1 MKKYIKSTCVILLAI
16 ISHSLSAQLQTAA
29 VVSVYTQGAKIS
41 PDMAESVLRVV
52 TTKTEQFNVI
62 DKLDLQ
68 EIIKENEID
77 VSNCF
82 GKKCLLT
89 VGKAAKVNKVITG
102 SIESLGKKIVVTV
115 KILNVQSGEY
125 DKVTVEEFI
134 NLDTEIQSMV
144 QIVVNKALGI
154 ENSPELLNS
163 LVYYNQPPEAPITY
177 LKNNGP
183 RMGLSYVIGNTAKI
197 LQAKEYNGGYNMGN
211 PTVLSQIGY
220 QFEGSYLSA
229 GNFQALV
236 EGLIFING
244 IEKEMFSP
252 SFALLNGFRSSKN
265 GWEFGF
271 GPTFRISKV
280 SKGYYSG
287 NVQGN
292 DNYDV
297 IEDWVSVYDPD
308 YVPSWAWDDST
319 MGVRPSTTERS
330 DSRGDIKFKTGWVWA
345 IGKTFHSGYLNI
357 PVNLF
362 YSSGREG
369 GYVGLSMGFN
379 IAKKD

>member
-16 ISHSLSAQLQTAA
+16 ISQSLSAQLQTAA

-82 GKKCLLT
+82 GKKCLLS

-125 DKVTVEEFI
+125 DKVAVEEFI
-134 NLDTEIQSMV
+134 NLDTEIQPMV

-154 ENSPELLNS
+154 ENNPELLNT

-197 LQAKEYNGGYNMGN
+197 LSAPENQGGW
-211 PTVLSQIGY
+211 
-220 QFEGSYLSA
+220 
-229 GNFQALV
+229 
-236 EGLIFING
+236 GLILQLYFLKLVTN
-244 IEKEMFSP
+244 
-252 SFALLNGFRSSKN
+252 L
-265 GWEFGF
+265 
-271 GPTFRISKV
+271 KV
-280 SKGYYSG
+280 P
-287 NVQGN
+287 
-292 DNYDV
+292 
-297 IEDWVSVYDPD
+297 I
-308 YVPSWAWDDST
+308 
-319 MGVRPSTTERS
+319 
-330 DSRGDIKFKTGWVWA
+330 
-345 IGKTFHSGYLNI
+345 
-357 PVNLF
+357 
-362 YSSGREG
+362 
-369 GYVGLSMGFN
+369 
-379 IAKKD
+379 